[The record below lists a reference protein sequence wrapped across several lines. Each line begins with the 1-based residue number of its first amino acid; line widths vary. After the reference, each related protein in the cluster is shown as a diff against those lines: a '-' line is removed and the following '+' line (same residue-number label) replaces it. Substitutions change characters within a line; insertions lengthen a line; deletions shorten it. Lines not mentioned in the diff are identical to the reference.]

1 MIDQLRVFDISV
13 LLWIDSL
20 PHPAWLTVAMVA
32 ATIAGTAAA
41 LWIAI
46 GLVLAV
52 GRRDGG
58 GFLRVTLALVVTY
71 ALVNGVLKPIAA
83 RPRPYATHTTIT
95 VINTARPTTASFPS
109 GHAASAAAGA
119 YALSRIWPTGW
130 PLLSVLALL
139 VASSRVYLGLH
150 YPFDVVAGLL
160 TGLACAYVVTGG
172 VSSEVRS
179 RGPAARHYWGGDQEP
194 RS

>member
-13 LLWIDSL
+13 LLWIESL
-20 PHPAWLTVAMVA
+20 PHPAWLTVIMVA
-32 ATIAGTAAA
+32 ATTAGTAAT

-46 GLVLAV
+46 GFVLAAE
-52 GRRDGG
+52 RRDGG
-58 GFLRVTLALVVTY
+58 GFLRVTLALMVTY
-71 ALVNGVLKPIAA
+71 ALVNVVLKPIVA
-83 RPRPYATHTTIT
+83 RPRPYLTHTTIT
-95 VINTARPTTASFPS
+95 VTTPRPATASFPS

-130 PLLSVLALL
+130 PLLSILALL

-150 YPFDVVAGLL
+150 YPLDVAAGLF

-172 VSSEVRS
+172 VSSEVKS
-179 RGPAARHYWGGDQEP
+179 RGTADRPRQGGDQEP